1 MQLMGWDEC
10 EPGGGE
16 SVISGFLLSPPIQS
30 KSTGDFPTITLFLNI
45 VTIATFEGFVL
56 TMKVF

>member
-1 MQLMGWDEC
+1 MGWDEC
-10 EPGGGE
+10 EPEGGE